1 LRRTVLAILGMAV
14 LVITSAAGAQA
25 PPTQVI
31 TNQPP
36 ATPAPANQPPAKP
49 KTSSKQ
55 SKKKQAAPPA
65 GDESAAPDKILYD
78 RAQADISKG
87 RHEIGRL
94 NLQTLI
100 NTYPDSE
107 YLAKAKLAI
116 ADSYYKEG
124 GPSNW
129 TQAIAGYKDFI
140 VFFPFLPEAPYAQMQ
155 VAMTHFREMEKPDRD
170 HSEARSAEEEF
181 QTFLAKYP
189 NDPLAPKAMQQLR
202 VVQEVLAEGDFRIG
216 YYYYVKG
223 DRRAAAGRLI
233 SVVKRYPLYSKSDQS
248 LWMLGDIFEKSEKK
262 EVASVYYAR
271 IVKDYPLSS
280 LVGEA
285 KKKLVAFGVP
295 VPQPDPKALAWMQ
308 AEVAAP
314 RPHPGIINRGPM
326 SLVHSGPGQ
335 QRIVAAQ
342 TGQPNMEPE
351 SDTSAADVLTG
362 GGKAQIGVGGGGGA
376 PGNTA
381 VVEVATPGT
390 GASGGSTVEAGD
402 TGTTPAPAPAAE
414 PNSPSSDPATPPPT
428 DGGSAASGT
437 PGGAAAGTTANPT
450 PAAGS
455 DTAAAP
461 AAAASGTGTD
471 SSAAGTSTDPNAKPA
486 DNSSSDSSKESSSK
500 KKKGIHKIIPW

>member
-1 LRRTVLAILGMAV
+1 MRRTLLAV
-14 LVITSAAGAQA
+14 LGFPLCCSVIAAGGQN

-31 TNQPP
+31 SNQPTTAQP
-36 ATPAPANQPPAKP
+36 PANQPPP
-49 KTSSKQ
+49 KTATKTKKE
-55 SKKKQAAPPA
+55 SKKDKSAAPPA
-65 GDESAAPDKILYD
+65 DESVAPDKVLYD
-78 RAQADISKG
+78 RAQEDIRKG

-124 GPSNW
+124 GTSNL

-140 VFFPFLPEAPYAQMQ
+140 VFFPFLSEAPYAQMQ
-155 VAMTHFREMEKPDRD
+155 VAMTHYREMEKPDRD
-170 HSEARSAEEEF
+170 RTEARAAEEEF

-189 NDPLAPKAMQQLR
+189 SDPLASKALQHLR

-223 DRRAAAGRLI
+223 DRRAAAGRLL

-262 EVASVYYAR
+262 EIASVYYAR
-271 IVKDYPLSS
+271 IVRDYPLSP
-280 LVGEA
+280 LVGDA

-308 AEVAAP
+308 AEAAAP
-314 RPHPGIINRGPM
+314 REHPGFVSRGPM
-326 SLVHSGPGQ
+326 ALVHSGPNQ
-335 QRIVAAQ
+335 ERITAAK
-342 TGQPNMEPE
+342 TGAPNMEPE
-351 SDTSAADVLTG
+351 SEGAESADVLTG
-362 GGKAQIGVGGGGGA
+362 GGKAQIGVGGGSSA

-381 VVEVATPGT
+381 VVEIATPGT
-390 GASGGSTVEAGD
+390 GATGGSTVETGD
-402 TGTTPAPAPAAE
+402 TGTTTNAAPAGESNSPSGDTAAPAA
-414 PNSPSSDPATPPPT
+414 D
-428 DGGSAASGT
+428 SAA
-437 PGGAAAGTTANPT
+437 PAGATANPAA

-455 DTAAAP
+455 DPAP
-461 AAAASGTGTD
+461 AAGSGTSAD
-471 SSAAGTSTDPNAKPA
+471 SAASTDPNAKPA
-486 DNSSSDSSKESSSK
+486 DNSSSDSGKDSTSK
-500 KKKGIHKIIPW
+500 KKKGIKKIIPW